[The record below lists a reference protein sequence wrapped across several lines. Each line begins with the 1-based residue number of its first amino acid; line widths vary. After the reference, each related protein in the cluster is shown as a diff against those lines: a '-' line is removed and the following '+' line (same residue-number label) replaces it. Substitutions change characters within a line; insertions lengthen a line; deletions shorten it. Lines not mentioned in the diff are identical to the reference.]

1 MRTVL
6 RALIIDDEA
15 PARDLLWAL
24 LADHPNV
31 KVVGEANCATAAASL
46 YADLR
51 PEIVFLDVQMP
62 NGDGFSLLPKLQPMP
77 AVIFV
82 TAYDRFA
89 VRAFEV
95 NAVDYLLKPIRSE
108 RLADALQR
116 IVHRP
121 RPLQVGP
128 YSHDDQIFLRS
139 DSKMRL
145 VFVAQITGI
154 EADGNYTRIHL
165 ADGSSAFIRRGITEW
180 ETLLPKPFFLRADRS
195 LIVHLQAVRK
205 IVIETDQVAAEVEGF
220 ASPIMLSHRA
230 SIRLRRALRE
240 LKAV

>member
-1 MRTVL
+1 MPTVL

-51 PEIVFLDVQMP
+51 PEVVFLDVHMP

-89 VRAFEV
+89 VRAFEA

-116 IVHRP
+116 IFHRP

-128 YSHDDQIFLRS
+128 YSLDDQIFLRS

-145 VFVAQITGI
+145 VFVAQITAI
-154 EADGNYTRIHL
+154 EADANYTRIHL
-165 ADGSSAFIRRGITEW
+165 ADGSSTFVRRGITEW

-195 LIVHLQAVRK
+195 LIVRLQAVRK
-205 IVIETDQVAAEVEGF
+205 IVIETDHVSAEVEGF
-220 ASPIMLSHRA
+220 ARPITLSHRA
-230 SIRLRRALRE
+230 SIRLRRALRG
-240 LKAV
+240 LKTL